1 MWRAGGK
8 GNCPSFPLLL
18 DLGDFSALQCK
29 QHLGS
34 CRGALCASNGD
45 LIIVAQGLGLGR
57 SFTSLAGKND
67 MPDTEGSQVIVVG
80 AGIAGLS
87 AALRLAE
94 RDFKVTLVEQNNFLG
109 GKLGSAQTR

>member
-1 MWRAGGK
+1 
-8 GNCPSFPLLL
+8 
-18 DLGDFSALQCK
+18 
-29 QHLGS
+29 
-34 CRGALCASNGD
+34 
-45 LIIVAQGLGLGR
+45 
-57 SFTSLAGKND
+57 

-109 GKLGSAQTR
+109 GKLGAHKHEGSTLAVREDDKVIEAYLGVAESHEAIGVDA